1 MKQKRGYRHEDYN
14 RHNNFL
20 YSDRNIEVQSIYTK
34 GGKTMKIFLFLFL
47 TTAMG
52 AYLINISGVT
62 VKQVI
67 LCAIGIALY
76 QPLTNFLIG
85 FIKGLIR

>member
-1 MKQKRGYRHEDYN
+1 MK
-14 RHNNFL
+14 
-20 YSDRNIEVQSIYTK
+20 
-34 GGKTMKIFLFLFL
+34 MFLFLIL

-76 QPLTNFLIG
+76 QPLADFLIE